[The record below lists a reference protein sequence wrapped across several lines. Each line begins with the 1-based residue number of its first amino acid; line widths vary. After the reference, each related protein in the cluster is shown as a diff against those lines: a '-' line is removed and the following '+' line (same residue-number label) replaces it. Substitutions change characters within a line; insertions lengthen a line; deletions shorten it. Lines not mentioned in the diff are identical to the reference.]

1 MAFTRSVSYD
11 VSGNRWQKYR
21 AFARKA
27 TNTDWGVGIFGSDM
41 YESMTLA
48 QIGETYRSSADI
60 LRQRM
65 RELRCAIK
73 HTADPAEA
81 WELKHRIAVLSPMLR
96 ECCRMA
102 ELCERYYERGY
113 HPDERYVF

>member
-11 VSGNRWQKYR
+11 VSGNRWQKHR

-48 QIGETYRSSADI
+48 QIGEAYRGSADI
-60 LRQRM
+60 LRQRI
-65 RELRCAIK
+65 RELRRAMRG
-73 HTADPAEA
+73 TADPE
-81 WELKHRIAVLSPMLR
+81 ELWALKQRIAALSPMLR
-96 ECCRMA
+96 DCRRMA
-102 ELCERYYERGY
+102 EICERYYERGY